1 MRNRLRVDRSNPNS
15 DESSV
20 DNALDG
26 SSRQREHVPGDPHL
40 GRPDGYHRGGPA
52 ARHATS
58 ITLSRISNDQAKV
71 ESVLGSAADRVANF
85 AYSPCPGADGTE
97 YLDIARAAA
106 PAVGWTG
113 AVVTID
119 EVSFWHP
126 ATPTDRTV
134 ESTNSLSPTEC
145 LPSVS
150 MTDQRTLQKVR
161 IRVTSPGGDY
171 SRTIDVV
178 KANFRPDEIRD
189 QT

>member
-1 MRNRLRVDRSNPNS
+1 MGQSLDPPEHEVAVDRGNTFL
-15 DESSV
+15 EILISV
-20 DNALDG
+20 ALMG
-26 SSRQREHVPGDPHL
+26 TIVVALLLAMQ
-40 GRPDGYHRGGPA
+40 
-52 ARHATS
+52 TS

-85 AYSPCPGADGTE
+85 AYSPCPGADGAE

-119 EVSFWHP
+119 EVTYWHP
-126 ATPTDRTV
+126 ATPTDPQQWKT
-134 ESTNSLSPTEC
+134 TNSLSPTEC